1 MAFEFDFAIDMG
13 VAALLRAIKNPK
25 KKEQFR
31 RAFLKVFKVIWT
43 QFQNDKE
50 FQEVVG
56 IEET

>member
-25 KKEQFR
+25 KKSQFR

-43 QFQNDKE
+43 QFSSDDE
-50 FQEVVG
+50 FQAVVK
-56 IEET
+56 EDA